1 MLTPKMKR
9 IADDIGKSILQDYD
23 RDYLSLIL
31 ANGLIIEDIIFQVLV
46 ECCRYAYLLK
56 AEKHPLKYYIE
67 RDGLELDLAR
77 KEIKRTSD
85 YTNEKFDL
93 VEKEHK
99 KNFED
104 KLLRPDFSKVK
115 EKNRYPAYDFS
126 EFQYWRKKVPVTVNR
141 RHRRCLQRNS
151 ASVD

>member
-9 IADDIGKSILQDYD
+9 IADDIGGIILQDYD

-67 RDGLELDLAR
+67 RDRLELDLAR
-77 KEIKRTSD
+77 KEIKRTID

-104 KLLRPDFSKVK
+104 KLSAVIPRAAHGHLSLPR
-115 EKNRYPAYDFS
+115 S
-126 EFQYWRKKVPVTVNR
+126 EICFPLTLSETCTAG
-141 RHRRCLQRNS
+141 HGM
-151 ASVD
+151 